1 MSGTYRIEIDRAAC
15 DGIFACLVHD
25 ERFVED
31 DSGLATVDP
40 DAAGVVD
47 VERTDEAVIA
57 TFEGDSD
64 AAALAERACPP
75 GAITVEDD
83 SIDEGTDATAKEGE
97 A

>member
-1 MSGTYRIEIDRAAC
+1 MLRVEIDRAAC

-25 ERFVED
+25 DRFAED
-31 DSGLATVDP
+31 EAGLATVDP

-47 VERTDEAVIA
+47 VERRGEHVVA
-57 TFEGDSD
+57 TFEGDGD

-75 GAITVEDD
+75 GAITVREDGTA
-83 SIDEGTDATAKEGE
+83 EGADATTQEGD